1 MSTQYGCTDGQMQKI
16 KNQIR
21 SDSGL
26 CGGENEVKKS
36 VEIDGKGFTAELGF
50 KRAPSRTNGADMA
63 FALKSA
69 SGE

>member
-1 MSTQYGCTDGQMQKI
+1 MQKT

-26 CGGENEVKKS
+26 CGGENEAKKS
-36 VEIDGKGFTAELGF
+36 VEIDGRRFTAETGF
-50 KRAPSRTNGADMA
+50 KRAPSSNNGAGMT

>member
-1 MSTQYGCTDGQMQKI
+1 MQKI

-26 CGGENEVKKS
+26 CGGENETKKS
-36 VEIDGKGFTAELGF
+36 VEIDGRGFTAGVGF
-50 KRAPSRTNGADMA
+50 KRAPLSTNGADMA

>member
-1 MSTQYGCTDGQMQKI
+1 MQKI

-36 VEIDGKGFTAELGF
+36 VEIDGRGFTAERGF
-50 KRAPSRTNGADMA
+50 KRAPSSTNGAGMT